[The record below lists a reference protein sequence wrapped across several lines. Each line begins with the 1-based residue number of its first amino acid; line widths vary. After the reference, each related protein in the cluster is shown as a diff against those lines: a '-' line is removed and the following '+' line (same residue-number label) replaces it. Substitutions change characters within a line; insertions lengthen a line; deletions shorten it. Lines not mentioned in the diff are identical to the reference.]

1 MWVDLYLLNSG
12 WEQDSVHK
20 VTQIVIQYVSKRKI
34 GKEDLWLKKKEKKK
48 KAQDQ
53 LSVSA
58 DFPHETKW

>member
-1 MWVDLYLLNSG
+1 MWVDLYLSNSG

-34 GKEDLWLKKKEKKK
+34 GKKDLWLKKEK

-58 DFPHETKW
+58 DFPHKTKW